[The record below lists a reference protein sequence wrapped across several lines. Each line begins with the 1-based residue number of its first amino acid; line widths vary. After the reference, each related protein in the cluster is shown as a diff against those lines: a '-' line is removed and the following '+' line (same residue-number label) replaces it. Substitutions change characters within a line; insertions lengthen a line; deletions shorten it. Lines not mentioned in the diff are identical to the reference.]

1 MLISMDSGASALDQF
16 QQELNVIGNNIANV
30 DTAGFKSSTMNFED
44 TFNQTLG
51 SNSSG
56 YLQVGNGVQTSDIA
70 EQFTQGAISSTGV
83 TSNLAIN
90 GNGFFLVKDP
100 SSGAEYLT
108 RDGDF
113 TVDSNGYL
121 VTSGG
126 LRVQG
131 YNNSGL
137 SSTGDVRV
145 SNANSPTGDT
155 SAVQSYSFG
164 TDGTLTVELAD
175 GTQFT
180 GGQVLLQNCTSPQQL
195 FNAGN
200 NLYSNISAAG
210 ALSAPVAAG
219 SSGTGSL
226 VTGALEGSNVDLS
239 DQLTDL
245 ITAQRAYEANAK
257 VVTTS
262 DQILQDATN
271 LGR

>member
-113 TVDSNGYL
+113 TVDSSGYL

-137 SSTGDVRV
+137 SSTGD
-145 SNANSPTGDT
+145 T
-155 SAVQSYSFG
+155 SAVENYSFG
-164 TDGTLTVELAD
+164 SDGTLTVELAD
-175 GTQFT
+175 GTQYT

-195 FNAGN
+195 YNAGN

-210 ALSAPVAAG
+210 ALSAAVAPG
-219 SSGTGSL
+219 NSGTGSL
-226 VTGALEGSNVDLS
+226 VTGSLEGSNVDLS